1 MAGADGMEVSDLA
14 RQPSRLQYIAVLRAM
29 AMLVVVAFHTYGYMY
44 ASHFP
49 QSREGYNAIYYTAN
63 QCVFINVAMPL
74 FTAIAG
80 FLFAWLHQQGRYQDY
95 WQMIRKKALR
105 LLLPFA
111 VFGTLMMATT
121 GVPFQPWMLYRGSI
135 SHLWYLTALFWCF
148 AVGGITQRHLARS
161 RRCACRWWRVFFLL
175 LFANSLADHIPAL
188 LGVQYLLRQYEWFLL
203 GQLLAACHNPVF
215 GFIGTW
221 HLGIPLMLPFAI
233 LSWFFPDPYE
243 PECWHTRVMVAGFL
257 IGLFPLTELICA
269 NCPEKAL
276 RPFEWLGK
284 FTFGIYIF
292 HNWIGPYMISRTAK
306 RLLPLEQLALDHVV
320 LFPFLLTATII
331 VVSFALTWL
340 MMKNRFGKMLME

>member
-105 LLLPFA
+105 LLLPFI

-121 GVPFQPWMLYRGSI
+121 GVPFRPWMLYRGSI

-148 AVGGITQRHLARS
+148 AVGGATQRLFCS
-161 RRCACRWWRVFFLL
+161 WWQYGGLFALL
-175 LFANSLADHIPAL
+175 LFANGIADYIPDF
-188 LGVQYLLRQYEWFLL
+188 LGLQFILRQYQWFLL
-203 GQLLAACHNPVF
+203 GQILATYHKSIF
-215 GFIGTW
+215 GFIDKW
-221 HLGIPLMLPFAI
+221 RLGIPLLLPFAI

-243 PECWHTRVMVAGFL
+243 PECWHTRVMIASFL
-257 IGLFPLTELICA
+257 IGLFPLAETICA
-269 NCPEKAL
+269 KCPGKAL
-276 RPFEWLGK
+276 SPFEWLGK

-292 HNWIGPYMISRTAK
+292 HNWIGPYMISRMAK
-306 RLLPLEQLALDHVV
+306 RLLPLEQLALDHVI

-331 VVSFALTWL
+331 VISFALTWL
-340 MMKNRFGKMLME
+340 MMKNRFGKMLMG

>member
-121 GVPFQPWMLYRGSI
+121 GVPSSRGCSI
-135 SHLWYLTALFWCF
+135 GGRFRIYGISLRFSGASPSGESRNAISPDRADAPAGGGEYSSCCSLQTALP
-148 AVGGITQRHLARS
+148 IIS
-161 RRCACRWWRVFFLL
+161 LL
-175 LFANSLADHIPAL
+175 
-188 LGVQYLLRQYEWFLL
+188 
-203 GQLLAACHNPVF
+203 C
-215 GFIGTW
+215 
-221 HLGIPLMLPFAI
+221 
-233 LSWFFPDPYE
+233 
-243 PECWHTRVMVAGFL
+243 
-257 IGLFPLTELICA
+257 
-269 NCPEKAL
+269 
-276 RPFEWLGK
+276 
-284 FTFGIYIF
+284 
-292 HNWIGPYMISRTAK
+292 
-306 RLLPLEQLALDHVV
+306 
-320 LFPFLLTATII
+320 
-331 VVSFALTWL
+331 
-340 MMKNRFGKMLME
+340 